1 LPHEVGDREEAIVP
15 GHRDTPIV
23 VGLGELLWDVFPDSR
38 RPGGAPAN
46 VAFHAQ
52 QLGCRGLVASRVGTD
67 PPGEELCAYLHGK
80 GLDTR
85 LIQRDPLHPTG
96 RVTVDVSRP
105 ERPHYTIHE
114 EVAWDYVAAD
124 PDLLDAARAADA
136 ICFGTLAQR
145 SPVSRATVR
154 QVLAAAADE
163 CLIVYDVNLRQN
175 YYQRDWI
182 EASLERL
189 SVLKLNHDE
198 VAVLGPLLGIPDH
211 DDAAFA
217 SAVQKRYGVRLV
229 CVTRAERGCLLV
241 GAGERAEAR
250 GSPVEV
256 VDAVGAGDAF
266 TAALIAAVLRD
277 WPLESVAEFANCVGS
292 LVTTRPGAMPDLRD
306 EFQHLRAKFARRTSG
321 TV

>member
-1 LPHEVGDREEAIVP
+1 MRGGDA
-15 GHRDTPIV
+15 PIV

-38 RPGGAPAN
+38 RAGGAPAN

-67 PPGEELCAYLHGK
+67 RPGEELCGYLRDK

-85 LIQRDPLHPTG
+85 LVQRDPLHPTG

-105 ERPHYTIHE
+105 ERPRYTIHE
-114 EVAWDYVAAD
+114 EVAWDYLAAES
-124 PDLLDAARAADA
+124 DLLDAARACDA
-136 ICFGTLAQR
+136 LCFGTLAQR
-145 SPVSRATVR
+145 SPVSRATIR
-154 QVLAAAADE
+154 EVLAATAEE
-163 CLIVYDVNLRQN
+163 CLIVYDVNLRQD

-182 EASLERL
+182 EASLERS

-198 VAVLGPLLGIPDH
+198 VAVLGALLGLSDH

-217 SAVQKRYGVRLV
+217 SNVQKRYGVRLV
-229 CVTRAERGCLLV
+229 CITRAERGCLLV
-241 GAGERAEAR
+241 GERDRAEAR

-277 WPLESVAEFANCVGS
+277 WPLEATADFANRVGA
-292 LVTTRPGAMPDLRD
+292 LVTTRPGAMPDLCH
-306 EFQHLRAKFARRTSG
+306 EFQHLRAESARRTSG
-321 TV
+321 TVY